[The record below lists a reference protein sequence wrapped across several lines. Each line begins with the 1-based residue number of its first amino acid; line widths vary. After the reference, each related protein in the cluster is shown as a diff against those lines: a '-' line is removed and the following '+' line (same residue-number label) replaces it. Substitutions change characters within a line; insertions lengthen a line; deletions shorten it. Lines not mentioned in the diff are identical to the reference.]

1 MNLYTKLNEVKN
13 EDELGVYEA
22 QILDR
27 FGELPSQVEDLLASV
42 KLKWIA
48 SRLGIEKLILKNGK
62 MVGYFIQNQESSFY
76 QSKVF
81 GELIQYVQKNPKVC
95 TMKEKKTRN
104 GLRLILTFEDIKS
117 VQQAI
122 ESLSGV
128 HGVAV

>member
-1 MNLYTKLNEVKN
+1 MITWLQYQN
-13 EDELGVYEA
+13 
-22 QILDR
+22 I
-27 FGELPSQVEDLLASV
+27 

-81 GELIQYVQKNPKVC
+81 GALIQYVQKNPKVC

-122 ESLSGV
+122 DSLSDV
-128 HGVAV
+128 HG